1 MLHCTIQ
8 CQLTHSSWVCQNFQF
23 CEGLLAQKH
32 DKQCL
37 LPSQVLFVSFMDVI
51 CQTVKV
57 ESFAEVLNR
66 LLSWVELVKVTV
78 GHPCCQICCVPAKL
92 MPHVSLHSN
101 NHQTCDHACVQS
113 IHIPYLLCLYNR
125 CIVRHVVEA

>member
-1 MLHCTIQ
+1 MLHGTVQ
-8 CQLTHSSWVCQNFQF
+8 CQLTHSCWVCQNFQF

-37 LPSQVLFVSFMDVI
+37 LHSQALFVSFMDVL

-57 ESFAEVLNR
+57 ESFTEVRNR
-66 LLSWVELVKVTV
+66 LFLGSNSRRLSWAILVIKY
-78 GHPCCQICCVPAKL
+78 IPAKL
-92 MPHVSLHSN
+92 MPRVSLHSN
-101 NHQTCDHACVQS
+101 NHQTCYHACVQS